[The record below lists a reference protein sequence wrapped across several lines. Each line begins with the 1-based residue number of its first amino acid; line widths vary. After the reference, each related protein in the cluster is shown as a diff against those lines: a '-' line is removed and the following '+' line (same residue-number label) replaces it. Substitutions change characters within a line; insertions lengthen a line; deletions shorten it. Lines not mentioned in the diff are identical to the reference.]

1 MHAGTFGNF
10 LANANTEVMK
20 IHAHTTVSTAIQT
33 NKEANDILNVSVK
46 YTIKVNNITRQKH
59 DAIYRLIVA
68 VMSAFQDLM
77 SSCVQHNNQC
87 FFQGL

>member
-20 IHAHTTVSTAIQT
+20 IHGHTTVSTAIQT

-46 YTIKVNNITRQKH
+46 YTIRVNNVTRQKH
-59 DAIYRLIVA
+59 DAI
-68 VMSAFQDLM
+68 
-77 SSCVQHNNQC
+77 
-87 FFQGL
+87 

>member
-46 YTIKVNNITRQKH
+46 CTNMML
-59 DAIYRLIVA
+59 YRLIVA